1 MSEVYRLAVAVTNQ
15 VNQELDNF
23 TSPAKP
29 IGGNVMAHAST
40 FRIRL
45 RHSVYRR
52 RAELTHSPY
61 LQEKYAYFGL
71 SAEGVCDVTIPDPV

>member
-1 MSEVYRLAVAVTNQ
+1 
-15 VNQELDNF
+15 
-23 TSPAKP
+23 
-29 IGGNVMAHAST
+29 MAHAST